1 MDKTARTNHPDVLS
15 LFAWTKRRIAI
26 RYRSPPVAGAEEAEH
41 AEADSHQGVTSP
53 LSESG
58 GAPFH
63 PLTLLFG
70 PNAAGKSNFLDALQL
85 LSKLAT
91 SRTLKDAFEPPYR
104 GKPLESFTIGEQG
117 LRGLVEKDRLVF
129 SIEADLFL
137 SDAVVEGRQSADTG
151 NAPSERRWPARGS
164 RPYAR
169 PDPRAQSSLPRRDR
183 DAAPLGLPAYG
194 RRIPRRPEFQGRTDR
209 QAQTLHRTAGRGKST
224 CGWRDRR
231 IPTYYDRYLDHTHPL
246 DAALPRRTIRTWWR
260 RVRELESWL
269 FFYFEPRER
278 MRAANPIKEVR
289 HMGLMGEELAAF
301 LNTLKALKPRQF
313 EAVEKALRT
322 VMPNVD
328 GIETDVSDL
337 GEVDSASQGE
347 RCRHPRPGAVRGD
360 APAARATGADG
371 RRRGSFAGGFRRAG
385 ERRPPAPHPDDRGF
399 AEDTRSG
406 LGPTQYIVT
415 THSPILPDLLPDDS
429 LFAVRRI
436 DRRTRID
443 HSSVWQPLGPMGR
456 RDDIDSGARRRPGK
470 PPRLG
475 AHPDGKETYRKITAS
490 KPGKSARL
498 EADPERRLRCVRSR
512 CSAKISPMSR

>member
-1 MDKTARTNHPDVLS
+1 MLKRIRIKGYKSLS
-15 LFAWTKRRIAI
+15 DLEVR
-26 RYRSPPVAGAEEAEH
+26 
-41 AEADSHQGVTSP
+41 
-53 LSESG
+53 LS
-58 GAPFH
+58 

-129 SIEADLFL
+129 SIEADLSL
-137 SDAVVEGRQSADTG
+137 SDAVVEIVNRQIREMRR
-151 NAPSERRWPARGS
+151 PSGDSRSEEAVHTPARI
-164 RPYAR
+164 RERNLRYR
-169 PDPRAQSSLPRRDR
+169 VEIEMLPRSGF
-183 DAAPLGLPAYG
+183 L
-194 RRIPRRPEFQGRTDR
+194 
-209 QAQTLHRTAGRGKST
+209 RTADEYLAALNSRGEPTGKRKPFIERQ
-224 CGWRDRR
+224 GKKIHLRLEGQAH
-231 IPTYYDRYLDHTHPL
+231 PTYYDRYLDHTILSMPHYPPHYPHL
-246 DAALPRRTIRTWWR
+246 VAAR
-260 RVRELESWL
+260 RELESWL

-337 GEVDSASQGE
+337 GEVDLHLRENGVAI
-347 RCRHPRPGAVRGD
+347 
-360 APAARATGADG
+360 PARVLSEGTLRLLGLLALTGADEAPSLVG
-371 RRRGSFAGGFRRAG
+371 FEEPENGVHPRRIRMI
-385 ERRPPAPHPDDRGF
+385 
-399 AEDTRSG
+399 AELLKTRSG

-456 RDDIDSGARRRPGK
+456 RGDIDRALDDDQANRPVSEHI
-470 PPRLG
+470 PREKK
-475 AHPDGKETYRKITAS
+475 HIE
-490 KPGKSARL
+490 
-498 EADPERRLRCVRSR
+498 RLRPPNQVSLPVSERILR
-512 CSAKISPMSR
+512 GDFDA